1 MHKFIVIDGIDGSG
15 KGTILTR
22 LIEWLKI
29 NTKVKLYRTEEPF
42 DKKTRKQLKETH
54 FTPVRQLDL
63 LIEDRREHCKFIIK
77 PMLDCGFWV
86 FCDRFTPSTLAYQGY
101 GHGLDIPHVQR
112 LNDEATEGLKP
123 DLTIIL
129 DCFVENALSRK
140 TEPLDYMES
149 DRPFLERVRLG
160 YLELAGQ
167 YGWTVIDANQSEDRV
182 FEEVKKLIIPLI
194 PEEDREYLKAR
205 LF

>member
-1 MHKFIVIDGIDGSG
+1 MNRFIVIDGIDGSG
-15 KGTILTR
+15 KTSLLTR
-22 LIEWLKI
+22 LMEWLKI
-29 NTKVKLYRTEEPF
+29 NTKIKLYRTDEPF
-42 DKKTRKQLKETH
+42 DKKVKKQLKETH

-86 FCDRFTPSTLAYQGY
+86 FCDRYTPSTLAYQGY
-101 GHGLDIPHVQR
+101 GHGLDLPRIER
-112 LNDEATEGLKP
+112 LNEEATGGLKP
-123 DLTIIL
+123 DMTIIL
-129 DCFVENALSRK
+129 DCLVENAISRK
-140 TEPLDYMES
+140 TEPLDCMEI
-149 DRPFLERVRLG
+149 DRPHLECVRLG

-167 YGWTVIDANQSEDRV
+167 HGWTIVDGNQSQDAV
-182 FEEVKKLIIPLI
+182 FEEVKRLIVPLV

>member
-1 MHKFIVIDGIDGSG
+1 MHKFIVFEGIDGSG
-15 KGTILTR
+15 KSTQISM

-42 DKKTRKQLKETH
+42 DKKTKKQLKETH

-86 FCDRFTPSTLAYQGY
+86 FCDRYSPSSLAYQGY
-101 GHGLDIPHVQR
+101 GHGLDLSYIER
-112 LNDEATEGLKP
+112 LNDDATGGLKP

-129 DCFVENALSRK
+129 DCFVENAISRK
-140 TEPLDYMES
+140 TEPLDYMEV

-167 YGWTVIDANQSEDRV
+167 YGWTIVDANQPQERV
-182 FEEVKKLIIPLI
+182 FEEVKKLIVPMI